1 MPMTASLDA
10 FAIWLRA
17 TAISEAIRSEPWLW
31 PACEIAHFVALSLL
45 VGVVGFFDL
54 RLLGLF
60 RRVPLNAAWLLMPW
74 GKLGFAIAAMTGV
87 TFFIGAP
94 DQYVNNIAFYAK
106 LAFLLIAGLNAAAFE
121 IFYSDAV
128 KASAAVN
135 VTPLVYRAIALV
147 SMVSWFFVIY
157 WGRMLPFVGNAF

>member
-1 MPMTASLDA
+1 MIATLDA
-10 FAIWLRA
+10 FAICLRA
-17 TAISEAIRSEPWLW
+17 TVISEAIRSEPWLW
-31 PACEIAHFVALSLL
+31 PACEIAHFVGLSLL
-45 VGVVGFFDL
+45 LGVVGFFDL
-54 RLLGLF
+54 RLLGFF
-60 RRVPLNAAWLLMPW
+60 RRVPLNAAWSLMPW

-94 DQYVNNIAFYAK
+94 DQYINNVAFSAK
-106 LAFLLIAGLNAAAFE
+106 LVFLLIAGLNAAAFE

-128 KASAAVN
+128 KANAAVN

-157 WGRMLPFVGNAF
+157 WGRMLPFVGDAF